1 MNYLF
6 KSFKELLLNF
16 SSKSLM
22 RLLRRVLSS
31 LFNLVS
37 FKKSKKIKVKKKII
51 AKHSGT
57 KKSCTK

>member
-22 RLLRRVLSS
+22 RLFKRVLSS
-31 LFNLVS
+31 LASLFS
-37 FKKSKKIKVKKKII
+37 FKKSKSKKLKKKVK
-51 AKHSGT
+51 AKHKGI
-57 KKSCTK
+57 KKS